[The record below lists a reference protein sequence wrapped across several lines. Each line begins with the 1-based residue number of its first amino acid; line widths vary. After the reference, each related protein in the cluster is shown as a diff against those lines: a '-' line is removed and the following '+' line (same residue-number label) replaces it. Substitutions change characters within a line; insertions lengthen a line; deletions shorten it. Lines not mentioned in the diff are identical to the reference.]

1 MELLYFPSNDLLIK
15 VDYNDEANSL
25 RYWTNRKMKF
35 NERKNVEQFLLTD
48 YAAKVDFYKK
58 TPSLFIFAGIEK
70 DLEKELGLV
79 HLDNMLKY
87 LTKKEKTAENKVKE
101 AINVSMKNYYFE
113 QIGDE
118 ILVLRGEIESDC
130 CPQRIRDVKVR
141 MSELLRAYN
150 LYTNQQLTLQDIVP
164 IDLRDYI

>member
-25 RYWTNRKMKF
+25 RYWTNRKMKL

-48 YAAKVDFYKK
+48 YATKVDFYKK
-58 TPSLFIFAGIEK
+58 IPSLFIFAGIEK
-70 DLEKELGLV
+70 DLEKELGFV

-87 LTKKEKTAENKVKE
+87 LTKKEKTAEKKVKE

-118 ILVLRGEIESDC
+118 ILVLRGEIESEC